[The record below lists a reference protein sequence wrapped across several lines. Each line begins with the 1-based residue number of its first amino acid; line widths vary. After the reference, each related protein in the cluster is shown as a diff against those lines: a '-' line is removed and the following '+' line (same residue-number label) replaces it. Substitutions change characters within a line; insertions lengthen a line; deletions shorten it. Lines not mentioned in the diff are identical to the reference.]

1 MITLCGKI
9 FQAFVVTSLFRVMY
23 YILISYSV
31 QIALTKP
38 LIVGRMTTKVSQKA
52 EEKMLYEQEN
62 IIYSG

>member
-1 MITLCGKI
+1 
-9 FQAFVVTSLFRVMY
+9 MY

-38 LIVGRMTTKVSQKA
+38 LIVGRMTAKVSQKA